1 MTTNVP
7 VTEETRERLAS
18 YKEAVGA
25 ATYDEAIVRL
35 LRETNVESAFGTL
48 EGWES
53 GAEEDRLKAR
63 SDEGEV

>member
-1 MTTNVP
+1 MATTVQ
-7 VTEETRERLAS
+7 VSEETRERLAA

-35 LRETNVESAFGTL
+35 LRETNAESAFGAL

-53 GAEEDRLKAR
+53 WTEEDRLRTR